1 MQKLFLILISTLFLG
16 GCSSIFKTPKP
27 EIVVKRH
34 YVRVNPPKPPIE
46 CDHDWQALEKLPD
59 KSDINIVT
67 ADSAVQRRGR
77 LDDREIAKVC
87 QSYVK
92 KLARK

>member
-1 MQKLFLILISTLFLG
+1 M
-16 GCSSIFKTPKP
+16 P

-34 YVRVNPPKPPIE
+34 YVRVKNPKPPIE
-46 CDHDWQALEKLPD
+46 CLHEFEDLKKLP
-59 KSDINIVT
+59 KETDINVL
-67 ADSAVQRRGR
+67 AGDSAVQRRGR